1 MGSKP
6 RATCTSRFVRG
17 RRFDRNPLRRP
28 ADRAETIVL
37 ALLFVAFLV
46 GARGASSPSG
56 RPRAGSRAHAMAQR
70 GELAQAASAR
80 RVAAVVLTT
89 PAVPAVGSWDVA
101 SVTQARW
108 TAPDGAVVTSELLVP
123 AGTRVGAT
131 VPVWTTQDGQL
142 ASQPIGESQVASL
155 TDLGEIAGAAA
166 VALLL
171 ALVGALVRWSLDK
184 RRMTA
189 WDADWQTTG
198 PRWTTRA

>member
-108 TAPDGAVVTSELLVP
+108 TAPDGAVVTSGIPVP
-123 AGTRVGAT
+123 GGTAAGARLS
-131 VPVWTTQDGQL
+131 VWTTRAGQPAAEPL
-142 ASQPIGESQVASL
+142 NGSQVASL
-155 TDLGEIAGAAA
+155 TLLGEAAG
-166 VALLL
+166 VTALAIVL
-171 ALVGALVRWSLDK
+171 ALAGVLA
-184 RRMTA
+184 
-189 WDADWQTTG
+189 
-198 PRWTTRA
+198 RWTLNRYRLAA

>member
-46 GARGASSPSG
+46 GAPLAALASGAW
-56 RPRAGSRAHAMAQR
+56 AHAMAQR
-70 GELAQAASAR
+70 TELAQTASAR

-89 PAVPAVGSWDVA
+89 PAAPAVGSWDVA

-184 RRMTA
+184 RRMAA

-198 PRWTTRA
+198 PRRTTRA